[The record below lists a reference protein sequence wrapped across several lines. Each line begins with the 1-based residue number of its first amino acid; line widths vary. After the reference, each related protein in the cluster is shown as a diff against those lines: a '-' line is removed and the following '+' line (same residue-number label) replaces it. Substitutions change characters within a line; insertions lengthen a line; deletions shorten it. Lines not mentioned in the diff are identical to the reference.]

1 MSSPRDTRDI
11 PSGNGKKSEI
21 WRELDRKAS
30 KEWARGKFDLFS
42 ERMLG
47 VEKTV
52 DESKKISLSVK
63 RDAGEAKTDAG
74 AAKLAALNAKEVSD
88 RAEKKAKEAA
98 MANHECIK
106 TDTLTRMKLEISD
119 WTKWWRRS
127 MFTLVGAVIIFG
139 GALVT
144 WLYLHKVLSDD
155 VELMQGDVSELKEGM
170 SRVEA
175 KQKALGNQKPLT
187 RGDVET
193 ALKDAMED
201 MEKEDEKKKGR
212 KGRRL

>member
-1 MSSPRDTRDI
+1 MSSSRETRDI
-11 PSGNGKKSEI
+11 PTGNEKKSEI

-30 KEWARGKFDLFS
+30 KEWARGKIDLLS
-42 ERMLG
+42 SRMTG
-47 VEKTV
+47 VETTV
-52 DESKKISLSVK
+52 KEIKDFSKSAKKS
-63 RDAGEAKTDAG
+63 ANEAKTDAG
-74 AAKLAALNAKEVSD
+74 NARIESLDAKKISE
-88 RAEKKAKEAA
+88 RTKKAFEEAN
-98 MANHECIK
+98 MSKHECIK

-155 VELMQGDVSELKEGM
+155 VESMQGDVSELKEGM

-175 KQKALGNQKPLT
+175 KQKVLGNQKPLT